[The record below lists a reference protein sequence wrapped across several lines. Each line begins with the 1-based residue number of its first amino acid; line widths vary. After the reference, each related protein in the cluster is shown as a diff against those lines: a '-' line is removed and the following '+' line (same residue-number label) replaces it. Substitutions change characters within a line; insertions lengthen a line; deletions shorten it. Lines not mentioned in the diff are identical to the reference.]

1 MKKLISLMNKNKKIV
16 AGLMSGTSVDGID
29 CAIVEIERHGVDTR
43 VNLIKYHNHEIP
55 KELREDILL
64 ACSPEYSNVE
74 LICRLNFQLGE
85 ELAKAV
91 LEACKLTDLDIS
103 NIDLI
108 GSHGQTIYH
117 VPQNSTLQIGEPSI
131 IAERT
136 GVVTIADFRVRD
148 VAAGGHGAPL
158 VPYTEYL
165 LYRNKKK
172 TIALQ
177 NIGGI
182 GNVTVIPKDSTIDE
196 VYAFDTGPGNMI
208 IDAIVYEITKGRLK
222 YDYNGEIAST
232 GSIVQELIDELMGHP
247 YIMKKLP
254 KTTGREEFGLEFS
267 KKIYKRYKE
276 KGLRDEDILASITYF
291 TAFSIVDS
299 YKRWIIPHHQID
311 EVIIGGGGSYNS
323 LLVNIIKEEL
333 KLPVKT
339 NEDIG
344 LSSDAKEAIAFAILA
359 NEAIH
364 GNSGNLPKVTGASKS
379 VVLGKI
385 IY

>member
-1 MKKLISLMNKNKKIV
+1 
-16 AGLMSGTSVDGID
+16 
-29 CAIVEIERHGVDTR
+29 
-43 VNLIKYHNHEIP
+43 
-55 KELREDILL
+55 
-64 ACSPEYSNVE
+64 
-74 LICRLNFQLGE
+74 
-85 ELAKAV
+85 
-91 LEACKLTDLDIS
+91 
-103 NIDLI
+103 
-108 GSHGQTIYH
+108 
-117 VPQNSTLQIGEPSI
+117 
-131 IAERT
+131 
-136 GVVTIADFRVRD
+136 
-148 VAAGGHGAPL
+148 
-158 VPYTEYL
+158 
-165 LYRNKKK
+165 
-172 TIALQ
+172 
-177 NIGGI
+177 
-182 GNVTVIPKDSTIDE
+182 
-196 VYAFDTGPGNMI
+196 
-208 IDAIVYEITKGRLK
+208 
-222 YDYNGEIAST
+222 
-232 GSIVQELIDELMGHP
+232 MGHP
-247 YIMKKLP
+247 YIMKKPP

-276 KGLRDEDILASITYF
+276 KGLRDEDILASVTYF